1 VLRYSWKDIG
11 NDFNGEEP
19 FHVKNC
25 MNWYAPQYSESPAA
39 KVFGH
44 IRRCPCTALA
54 LALRCDRLIFD
65 YFFWLVIALYLDN
78 VRRPLSH
85 SQNLFAEPPLALAL
99 YAAALFARAGLAPS
113 RLRLAAVSSGRS
125 CRSRAHCA
133 KRIRSSAACRRTG
146 AAKARSPRQTGRR
159 RCAHLRVERSAL
171 QRMEPCAVSS
181 AWPVSSSVCGLC
193 SRAALATQRNLV
205 RLCRCL
211 RRPRT
216 PM

>member
-1 VLRYSWKDIG
+1 MLRYSWKDIG

-19 FHVKNC
+19 FNVKNC

-44 IRRCPCTALA
+44 IRRLA
-54 LALRCDRLIFD
+54 PHWHRDATGLSSTTSFGSSSPSTWTTYGGRCRTHKI
-65 YFFWLVIALYLDN
+65 
-78 VRRPLSH
+78 S
-85 SQNLFAEPPLALAL
+85 FAEPPLALAL
-99 YAAALFARAGLAPS
+99 YAAALLCASGLAPS

-133 KRIRSSAACRRTG
+133 KRIRSSAACRLTG